1 LNQLEQIPQCAM
13 VLAAGL
19 GKRMRPIT
27 DTTPKPLIKVWNKTL
42 LDHGLDALKQAGVQR
57 AVVNVHYLADQV
69 ENHLQQRANP
79 KIIISD
85 ERNTLLDSG
94 GGIKKALG
102 FLGQSPFYLLNADS
116 FWIEGR
122 TPNLQSM
129 AQVWDAEKMD
139 ILLLIA
145 TMDRAVGFDG
155 KGDFFMG
162 PSGLLARRGEQ
173 KMAPYVYAG
182 AALVSPAIFD
192 ETPDGAFSINRL
204 FDRAIERERLFGMQ
218 MGGLWLHVGT
228 PEAIVEAEQA
238 IAKSA
243 A

>member
-1 LNQLEQIPQCAM
+1 M

-69 ENHLQQRANP
+69 ETHLQQRLNP

-102 FLGQSPFYLLNADS
+102 LLGQSPFYLLNADS
-116 FWIEGR
+116 FWIEGCR
-122 TPNLQSM
+122 PNLQTM
-129 AQVWDAEKMD
+129 AQVWDLEKMD
-139 ILLLIA
+139 ILLLVA

-155 KGDFFMG
+155 KGDFFMDT
-162 PSGLLARRGEQ
+162 SGLLTRRGEQ

-192 ETPDGAFSINRL
+192 ETPDGAFSINQL

-218 MGGLWLHVGT
+218 MDGLWLHVGT